1 MMQFV
6 LKIAAIW
13 ITVFLISCGSKEKV
27 KLLIVR
33 DAANSSHLV
42 FDEKDTVNCSG
53 SCRLDSIFL
62 SSDRHDYKW
71 NGVDYS
77 FTMPGNGAVLNLARK
92 EFVVVALEYEDNN
105 TGKNYGGYAPYL
117 QPNFI
122 LVDSFLIFKKVFIER
137 LKDPESLKN
146 VLINILQA
154 ENGNYA
160 PLTEQEKLYNET
172 NYDTNQEVWGFKKIG
187 SRQVFIPKFWDF
199 DLDQEIPEQ
208 IVISRP
214 KHAVGFSERALPE
227 TKTALLF
234 SEDFLDYARSSP
246 ATFEVLDVRNYLSK
260 M

>member
-1 MMQFV
+1 MQFV

-27 KLLIVR
+27 KLLILR
-33 DAANSSHLV
+33 DPANSSHLV
-42 FDEKDTVNCSG
+42 FDEEDTVNCSG
-53 SCRLDSIFL
+53 SCHLDSVFL

-77 FTMPGNGAVLNLARK
+77 FTMPGNGAVLNLAGK

-117 QPNFI
+117 LPNFI

-146 VLINILQA
+146 ILTNILQA

-160 PLTEQEKLYNET
+160 PLTAQEKLYNET

-187 SRQVFIPKFWDF
+187 SRKVFIPKFWDF